1 MSLLPVVGGDM
12 EMDEVQ
18 NPLIGADAACCRVF
32 LVGQM
37 TFITALI
44 DVSSVRPL
52 SVRGVRGAGEGRR
65 QQRPNGLV
73 FWQLLLL
80 VPRRLSVASGAV
92 HI

>member
-1 MSLLPVVGGDM
+1 M

-44 DVSSVRPL
+44 DVSSVRTP
-52 SVRGVRGAGEGRR
+52 RGGRDGGSSA
-65 QQRPNGLV
+65 QMASF